1 MRRFLCFWLDC
12 ARIAIRGS
20 VVFANNWQ
28 WLFGIPIVAGI
39 LGFISAKRN
48 IAQLSTGYP
57 ILDGLLVALG
67 AFIVTWTVSFLARLI
82 NAPVELY
89 SREIIRA
96 DAAQARLGEATAAP
110 DVTIETDKDPLV
122 FERESVPEAAGRPPG
137 ILIVFRDVKIIN
149 RSSRNLSVGF
159 RLRIWLRPGFYHS
172 LDQTSVRAWDTLS
185 DEEAASRIIGP
196 RFPEVI
202 GIGASAVESGS
213 LAFFIPSDDDNV
225 KRSVFLSLMNRFSN
239 GNIGDLI
246 GDLPKELEIVE
257 HLSGRRAEIDATTA
271 FSYNMRKGSP
281 KCAND

>member
-1 MRRFLCFWLDC
+1 
-12 ARIAIRGS
+12 
-20 VVFANNWQ
+20 
-28 WLFGIPIVAGI
+28 
-39 LGFISAKRN
+39 
-48 IAQLSTGYP
+48 LSTGYP

-67 AFIVTWTVSFLARLI
+67 AFIVTWTVSFLTRLI
-82 NAPVELY
+82 NAPVELC
-89 SREIIRA
+89 SREMIRA
-96 DAAQARLGEATAAP
+96 DAAQARLREATAAP

-159 RLRIWLRPGFYHS
+159 RLRIWLRPGFYYS
-172 LDQTSVRAWDTLS
+172 LDQTSVRAWDALG
-185 DEEAASRIIGP
+185 DEEATSRIIGP
-196 RFPEVI
+196 RFQEVI

-225 KRSVFLSLMNRFSN
+225 KRSVFLSLMNRFPN
-239 GNIGDLI
+239 RNIGDLI

-271 FSYNMRKGSP
+271 FSYSMRKGSP